1 MTKSRD
7 ESPDWL
13 RSFQA
18 PTITA
23 LSSGSAS
30 PSSDCPL
37 SEDDDGDDGLSLG
50 KLFCINKSN
59 KTVTE
64 NNQNGDDSLIKTPS
78 IEKFSSKNERFAHTL
93 GKRKRES
100 QPGNEGEDVADIKFF
115 SKRKT
120 KKKSLSPEVGSA
132 WPIKLG
138 WYLWMTMGDVLFGH
152 EPKHSALRLSADY
165 ESCPDTSAV
174 RKDNILDKD
183 LHAHNEAPDMK
194 PEGTKD
200 LVFLESDEESTP
212 TKKLKLQSPTKQMKK
227 ENYSPKKKK
236 AVIAKND
243 DVGHEGTM
251 DAQEEDIP
259 EKRSGPQVSNSS
271 LPLLLPEKVQ
281 RLKALVECD
290 GDSID
295 LSGDV
300 GTIYKT
306 TIVPSRTFCVVSFGQ
321 SEAKIEAIMN
331 DFIQLT
337 PQSNVYE
344 AETMVEGTLDGFSFD
359 SEEDDSFAK
368 KAGEDKQNETIDDE
382 TTGKTKRKARK
393 SFAAEQK
400 NGKAG
405 GSKLPKKVKKKA
417 QGTKKNKKK

>member
-37 SEDDDGDDGLSLG
+37 SEDDDDDDGLSLG

-100 QPGNEGEDVADIKFF
+100 QPGNEGEDAADIKFF

-120 KKKSLSPEVGSA
+120 KKMSLSPEES
-132 WPIKLG
+132 
-138 WYLWMTMGDVLFGH
+138 
-152 EPKHSALRLSADY
+152 KHSALRLSADY

-174 RKDNILDKD
+174 RKDNTLDKD

-243 DVGHEGTM
+243 DVGHKGTM

-281 RLKALVECD
+281 RLKALLECD

-300 GTIYKT
+300 GAVGRVVISEDPSGSNEMLLDLKGTIYQT

-400 NGKAG
+400 KGKAG